1 MIANTDCRG
10 TPNTGLAGATL
21 GFFIGFAAVSL
32 FGITARH
39 FEEVLQ
45 LGPVATALLI
55 AAPALSGSLLR
66 IPFAAWVDVN
76 GGKKPLLVLLMLAG
90 IGMSGITLLLY
101 VGTSTRFLYVL
112 FLLFALL
119 SGCGI
124 ATFSVGIAQVTYWFT
139 SRRLGGALGT
149 YGGVGNL
156 APGLFSFLLP
166 YSIGILDIKG
176 SYLVWTIFVFVGAV
190 TYLVLA
196 RDAWYFQLRKLGAG
210 RDEAIRRAKE
220 LGEEFFPTGNLT
232 KSLKNSASE
241 WQTWGLVA
249 IYFTSFGGFI
259 ALTAWFPT
267 YWQAMHQ
274 TTLVIA
280 GTMTAIFS
288 ILASLLRVV
297 GGKISDSFGGKRL
310 TVFSLLLICVA
321 AFILT
326 LTNSFVL
333 SICAVVILACGM
345 GFCNAAV
352 FKLVPL
358 VVPDSIGGTAGWV
371 GGIGAFGGFVI
382 PPLMALF
389 VKYFDT
395 TGYARGFLL
404 FILLGVVSLAI
415 IRQIR
420 SAPS

>member
-196 RDAWYFQLRKLGAG
+196 RDAWYFQLRKLG
-210 RDEAIRRAKE
+210 RERRGDSSSEGTRRGVLSDRKSDKE
-220 LGEEFFPTGNLT
+220 LEELCFRVADLGLGGYLLYLIWWIHRIDRLVSDLLASNASDHTGDRRNHDRNIL
-232 KSLKNSASE
+232 
-241 WQTWGLVA
+241 
-249 IYFTSFGGFI
+249 YPCFI
-259 ALTAWFPT
+259 AQGRWRKN
-267 YWQAMHQ
+267 
-274 TTLVIA
+274 I
-280 GTMTAIFS
+280 G
-288 ILASLLRVV
+288 LLR
-297 GGKISDSFGGKRL
+297 G
-310 TVFSLLLICVA
+310 
-321 AFILT
+321 
-326 LTNSFVL
+326 
-333 SICAVVILACGM
+333 
-345 GFCNAAV
+345 
-352 FKLVPL
+352 
-358 VVPDSIGGTAGWV
+358 
-371 GGIGAFGGFVI
+371 
-382 PPLMALF
+382 
-389 VKYFDT
+389 
-395 TGYARGFLL
+395 
-404 FILLGVVSLAI
+404 
-415 IRQIR
+415 
-420 SAPS
+420 